1 MEVFD
6 VVVVGGG
13 PAGLCAG
20 LYSGRAKLKTV
31 VLEKGI
37 PGGQIVNTG
46 DVEDYPGF
54 EHIMGPELAQK
65 MEDHCKKFGAE
76 IRQEEVLEVYCDGED
91 RITRT
96 DENEYRSKVVI
107 LSAGGSPNYLEIP
120 GEKEYWGKGVSYCA
134 ICDGAFFQDQ
144 VIAVIGGGDAAVEE
158 GLFLTKYGS
167 KVLVVHRRDQLRAQK
182 IIQDRAFKE
191 EKMEFIWDTVVEEIA
206 GDSNEVKHLKLRN
219 VKTGEIS
226 RLDIGGV
233 FIFIGFTPNS
243 GLVREALD
251 KDENG
256 YYITDAT
263 MQTNVKGI
271 YAVGDVRTQVAR
283 QLTTA
288 VGDATTAAV
297 AAEKYIESLQDRRE
311 AKQEAASSSHM

>member
-6 VVVVGGG
+6 VVVIGGG

-20 LYSGRAKLKTV
+20 LYAGRAKLKTV
-31 VLEKGI
+31 VLEKGV

-65 MEDHCKKFGAE
+65 MEEHCKKFGAE
-76 IRQEEVLEVYCDGED
+76 IRMEEVLEVYCDGED
-91 RITRT
+91 RVTRT

-120 GEKEYWGKGVSYCA
+120 GEKDYWGKGVSYCA
-134 ICDGAFFQDQ
+134 ICDGAFFQDE

-167 KVLVVHRRDQLRAQK
+167 KVPIIHRRDQLRATK
-182 IIQDRAFKE
+182 IIQERAFNS
-191 EKMEFIWDTVVEEIA
+191 EKIEFIWDTVVEEIV
-206 GDSNEVKHLKLRN
+206 GDDKEVKHLTLKN
-219 VKTGEIS
+219 VKTGETD
-226 RLDIGGV
+226 RLDVGGV

-243 GLVREALD
+243 GLVREPLD

-256 YYITDAT
+256 YYVTDET
-263 MQTNVKGI
+263 MQTNIPGI

-297 AAEKYIESLQDRRE
+297 AAEKYIESLHD
-311 AKQEAASSSHM
+311 KEAASTSSV

>member
-1 MEVFD
+1 MEDYD

-20 LYSGRAKLKTV
+20 LYAGRAKLKTV
-31 VLEKGI
+31 VLEKGV

-46 DVEDYPGF
+46 MVDDYPGF
-54 EHIMGPELAQK
+54 EEIMGPELAQK
-65 MEDHCKKFGAE
+65 MEEHCKKFGAE
-76 IRQEEVLEVYCDGED
+76 IRQEEVLEVYCDGDD

-120 GEKEYWGKGVSYCA
+120 GEKEFWGKGVSYCA
-134 ICDGAFFQDQ
+134 ICDGAFFQDE

-158 GLFLTKYGS
+158 ATFLTKFGS
-167 KVLVVHRRDQLRAQK
+167 KVYVIHRRDELRAQK

-191 EKMEFIWDTVVEEIA
+191 EKLDFIWNTVVDEIV
-206 GDSNEVKHLKLRN
+206 GDNDVKYLKLRN
-219 VKTGEIS
+219 VKTGETS
-226 RLDIGGV
+226 RLDVGGV

-243 GLVREALD
+243 GLVREALER
-251 KDENG
+251 DESG
-256 YYITDAT
+256 YIKTDQT
-263 MQTNVKGI
+263 MLTNIKGI

-297 AAEKYIESLQDRRE
+297 AAEKYIESLKDAE
-311 AKQEAASSSHM
+311 TASASSRE

>member
-1 MEVFD
+1 MEIFD
-6 VVVVGGG
+6 VVIVGGG

-65 MEDHCKKFGAE
+65 MEEHCKKFGAE
-76 IRQEEVLEVYCDGED
+76 IRMEEVLEVYRDGED

-134 ICDGAFFQDQ
+134 ICDGAFFQDE
-144 VIAVIGGGDAAVEE
+144 VIAVVGGGDAAVEE

-167 KVLVVHRRDQLRAQK
+167 KVPIVHRRDRLRAQK
-182 IIQDRAFKE
+182 IIQERAFKE
-191 EKMEFIWDTVVEEIA
+191 EKIDFIWDSVVEEIV
-206 GDSNEVKHLKLRN
+206 GDGKAVKSIRLKQ
-219 VKTGEIS
+219 VKTGES
-226 RLDIGGV
+226 SELEVGGV

-243 GLVREALD
+243 GLVRDHLE

-256 YYITDAT
+256 YYLTDET
-263 MQTNVKGI
+263 METNIPGI
-271 YAVGDVRTQVAR
+271 YAIGDVRTQVAR

-297 AAEKYIESLQDRRE
+297 AAEKYIESLHD
-311 AKQEAASSSHM
+311 KQAAPAAPA

>member
-1 MEVFD
+1 MENFD
-6 VVVVGGG
+6 IVVVGGG

-76 IRQEEVLEVYCDGED
+76 IRMEEVEEVYCEGED

-96 DENEYRSKVVI
+96 SENEYRSKVVI
-107 LSAGGSPNYLEIP
+107 LSAGGSPVYLEIP
-120 GEKEYWGKGVSYCA
+120 GEKKYWGKGVSYCA

-144 VIAVIGGGDAAVEE
+144 VIAVVGGGDAAVEE

-167 KVLVVHRRDQLRAQK
+167 KVLIVHRRDRLRAQK
-182 IIQDRAFKE
+182 IIQERAFKE
-191 EKMEFIWDTVVEEIA
+191 EKIEFIWDTVAEEIV
-206 GDSNEVKHLKLRN
+206 GDDKEVKSIRLKN
-219 VKTGEIS
+219 VKTGES
-226 RLDIGGV
+226 SELELGGV
-233 FIFIGFTPNS
+233 FVFIGFTPNS
-243 GLVREALD
+243 GLVRDHLE

-256 YYITDAT
+256 YYLTDET
-263 MQTNVKGI
+263 MMTNISGI
-271 YAVGDVRTQVAR
+271 FAIGDVRTQVAR

-297 AAEKYIESLQDRRE
+297 AAEKYIESLHD
-311 AKQEAASSSHM
+311 AKTVTTSS

>member
-1 MEVFD
+1 MEIFD
-6 VVVVGGG
+6 VVIVGGG

-37 PGGQIVNTG
+37 PGGQIVNTS

-65 MEDHCKKFGAE
+65 MEEHCKKFGAE
-76 IRQEEVLEVYCDGED
+76 IRMEEVLEVYCDGED

-120 GEKEYWGKGVSYCA
+120 GEKKYWGKGVSYCA
-134 ICDGAFFQDQ
+134 ICDGAFFQDE
-144 VIAVIGGGDAAVEE
+144 VIAVVGGGDAAVEE

-167 KVLVVHRRDQLRAQK
+167 KVPIIHRRDRLRAQK
-182 IIQDRAFKE
+182 IIQERAFKE
-191 EKMEFIWDTVVEEIA
+191 EKIDFIWDTVVEEIV
-206 GDSNEVKHLKLRN
+206 GDGKEVKSIRLKKA
-219 VKTGEIS
+219 KTGES
-226 RLDIGGV
+226 SELEVGGV

-243 GLVREALD
+243 GLVRDHLE

-256 YYITDAT
+256 YYLTDET
-263 MQTNVKGI
+263 MVTNIPGI
-271 YAVGDVRTQVAR
+271 YAIGDVRTQVAR

-297 AAEKYIESLQDRRE
+297 AAEKYIESLHD
-311 AKQEAASSSHM
+311 KQAAPSGSA

>member
-1 MEVFD
+1 MENGD
-6 VVVVGGG
+6 IVVVGGG
-13 PAGLCAG
+13 PAGPCAG

-76 IRQEEVLEVYCDGED
+76 IRMEEVEEVYCDGED
-91 RITRT
+91 RVTRT
-96 DENEYRSKVVI
+96 NENEYRSKVVI
-107 LSAGGSPNYLEIP
+107 LSAGGSPVYLEIP

-144 VIAVIGGGDAAVEE
+144 VIAVVGGGDAAVEE

-167 KVLVVHRRDQLRAQK
+167 KVLIVHRRDRLRAQK
-182 IIQDRAFKE
+182 IIQERAFKE
-191 EKMEFIWDTVVEEIA
+191 EKIEFIWDTVAEEIV
-206 GDSNEVKHLKLRN
+206 GDDKEVKSIRLKN
-219 VKTGEIS
+219 VKTGES
-226 RLDIGGV
+226 SELELGGV
-233 FIFIGFTPNS
+233 FVFIGFTPNS
-243 GLVREALD
+243 GLVRDHLE

-256 YYITDAT
+256 YYLTDET
-263 MQTNVKGI
+263 MMTNISGI
-271 YAVGDVRTQVAR
+271 FAIGDVRTQVAR

-297 AAEKYIESLQDRRE
+297 AAEKYIESLHD
-311 AKQEAASSSHM
+311 AKTVAISS

>member
-1 MEVFD
+1 MEIFD
-6 VVVVGGG
+6 VVIVGGG

-37 PGGQIVNTG
+37 PGGQIVNTS

-65 MEDHCKKFGAE
+65 MEEHCKKFGAE
-76 IRQEEVLEVYCDGED
+76 IRMEEVLEVYCDGED

-120 GEKEYWGKGVSYCA
+120 GEKKYWGKGVSYCA
-134 ICDGAFFQDQ
+134 ICDGAFFQDE
-144 VIAVIGGGDAAVEE
+144 VIAVVGGGDAAVEE

-167 KVLVVHRRDQLRAQK
+167 KVPIIHRRDRLRAQK
-182 IIQDRAFKE
+182 IIQERAFKE
-191 EKMEFIWDTVVEEIA
+191 EKIDFIWDTVVEEIV
-206 GDSNEVKHLKLRN
+206 GDGKEVKSIRLKKA
-219 VKTGEIS
+219 KTGES
-226 RLDIGGV
+226 SELEVGGV

-243 GLVREALD
+243 GLVRDHLE

-256 YYITDAT
+256 YYLTDET
-263 MQTNVKGI
+263 MVTNIPGI
-271 YAVGDVRTQVAR
+271 YAIGDVRTQVAR

-297 AAEKYIESLQDRRE
+297 AAEKYIESLHD
-311 AKQEAASSSHM
+311 KQAAPAGSA